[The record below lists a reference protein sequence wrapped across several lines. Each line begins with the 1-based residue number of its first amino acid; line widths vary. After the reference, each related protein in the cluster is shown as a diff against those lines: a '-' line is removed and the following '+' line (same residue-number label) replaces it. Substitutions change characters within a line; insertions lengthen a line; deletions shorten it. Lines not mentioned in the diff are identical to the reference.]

1 MKRRRID
8 VNLKELDQVLEGARQ
23 APLTDPDYEKLKTAL
38 HALVDALTP
47 SRTTEKTG
55 SVLGKKDEPPSQPE
69 GEWKGTEDQSAG
81 AKAPGHGRN
90 GSAAFETAQKVK
102 TKHQQLK
109 PGDACPE
116 CPNGKVYAQKE
127 PKTLIR
133 IVGQAPIQATVH
145 ELERLRCN
153 LCGQVFTAEPPE
165 GVGPEKYD
173 ETVASMVAQLKY
185 GSGMPFNRL
194 EDLERRLG
202 VPLPASTQWEIA
214 EEAADLLKPAHE
226 EVIRQAAQGEIFHND
241 DTSMKVLKLER
252 PEGDTRTGVFTTGI
266 VSVTSEG
273 HKIALFMTGRQ
284 HAGENL
290 GDVLEHRDRGRGAAI
305 QMCDALSRNVPKL
318 AAGVEILLANC
329 NAHGRRNFVEVAPN
343 FPEECRFVLETLG
356 EVYGHDALARDQ
368 GLTPDARLKLHQEKS
383 GPLMEQLHQW
393 MTDQLN
399 GHKTEPNSGLGKAM
413 TYLLRH
419 WRPLTLFLRQAG
431 APLDNNLV
439 ERAIKKAVL
448 HRKNALFYRTI
459 NGAQVGDLFMSLIHT
474 CDLNKVNS
482 FDYLTELQRHAA
494 TLLANPADWM
504 PWNYRDTMDRIADG

>member
-1 MKRRRID
+1 MKRRRVE
-8 VNLKELDQVLEGARQ
+8 VNLGELDQLLEGARQ

-47 SRTTEKTG
+47 SRTTEKTNP
-55 SVLGKKDEPPSQPE
+55 VLGKKDEPSSQPE
-69 GEWKGTEDQSAG
+69 AESKGTEDQSSA
-81 AKAPGHGRN
+81 AKAAGHGRN
-90 GSAAFETAQKVK
+90 GSAAFESAQKVE
-102 TKHQQLK
+102 TKHRQLQ
-109 PGDACPE
+109 PGGACPE

-127 PKTLIR
+127 PQTLIR
-133 IVGQAPIQATVH
+133 IV
-145 ELERLRCN
+145 
-153 LCGQVFTAEPPE
+153 QVFTAEPPE

-202 VPLPASTQWEIA
+202 VPLPASTQWEIV
-214 EEAADLLKPAHE
+214 EEAADLLKPAHQE
-226 EVIRQAAQGEIFHND
+226 LIWQAAQGEIFHND
-241 DTSMKVLKLER
+241 DTSMKVLKLKR

-266 VSVTSEG
+266 VSVTSEE

-290 GDVLEHRDRGRGAAI
+290 SDVLEHRDSGRGAAI

-356 EVYGHDALARDQ
+356 EVYGNDALARDQ
-368 GLTPDARLKLHQEKS
+368 RLTPEARLKLHQEKS

-494 TLLANPADWM
+494 ELLANPTEWM
-504 PWNYRDTMDRIADG
+504 PWNYRDTMDQTADG